1 MKTLKWLVLLAL
13 VGFMSVAVVYYIGFW
28 EPDPAAMDF
37 DRDGPRLVALS
48 ALALV
53 LGASLLFSRPHI
65 GEVLRSIVVWGGMGV
80 VLVAGYA
87 MRHDLEA
94 IAWRTV
100 GALAPGFA
108 IDQPDGTIALVRD
121 SSGHFTLNADVNGAT
136 IRFLIDTGASV
147 ITLTARDAQAMG
159 FATEELRYR
168 TPVTTANGKALV
180 ASIKLD
186 TVSIA
191 GAELHGLRAFV
202 APQGK
207 LETSLFGM
215 NALDRFVSWRVEK
228 GRMILQP

>member
-1 MKTLKWLVLLAL
+1 MKTLKGLVILAL
-13 VGFMSVAVVYYIGFW
+13 IGFMVFAVAYYIGFW

-37 DRDGPRLVALS
+37 NNDGPRLVALS

-53 LGASLLFSRPHI
+53 LGASLIFSRPNI
-65 GEVLRSIVVWGGMGV
+65 AEVLRSIVLWGGMGI

-108 IDQPDGTIALVRD
+108 IDQADGTIALVRD
-121 SSGHFTLNADVNGAT
+121 SSGHFTLNAKVNGAT
-136 IRFLIDTGASV
+136 INFLVDTGASV
-147 ITLTARDAQAMG
+147 ITLTAKDAQAIG
-159 FATEELRYR
+159 IATDKLSYR

-180 ASIKLD
+180 ASTRLE

-191 GAELHGLRAFV
+191 GVQLHGLRAFV
-202 APQGK
+202 APPGK

-215 NALDRFVSWRVEK
+215 NALDRFISWRVEK

>member
-1 MKTLKWLVLLAL
+1 MKSLKGLVIVAL
-13 VGFMSVAVVYYIGFW
+13 VGFMGAAVVYYAGFW
-28 EPDPAAMDF
+28 SADPTELDF

-53 LGASLLFSRPHI
+53 LGASLVFSRPHI
-65 GEVLRSIVVWGGMGV
+65 GEVLRSVAIWGGLGI

-87 MRHDLEA
+87 MRHDLET

-121 SSGHFTLNADVNGAT
+121 SSGHFTLKADVNGAT
-136 IRFLIDTGASV
+136 VRFLVDTGASIV
-147 ITLTARDAQAMG
+147 TLTQEDARAIGLSPDS
-159 FATEELRYR
+159 LNYR
-168 TPVTTANGKALV
+168 TPVTTANGRALV
-180 ASIKLD
+180 ATVRLD

-191 GAELHGLRAFV
+191 GAELTGLRAFV
-202 APQGK
+202 APPGK

-228 GRMILQP
+228 GRMILRP